1 MKAVIRKDAGGPG
14 RLLGWPGPVWLVA
27 GDSPGQSGLGPGS
40 PDSGLGHWPGLSAE
54 QGPAPD

>member
-27 GDSPGQSGLGPGS
+27 GDSPG
-40 PDSGLGHWPGLSAE
+40 
-54 QGPAPD
+54 